1 MNVLAANTLALYL
14 RLSMEDE
21 GDRDES
27 NSITSQRLL
36 IRNYIR
42 SCPEFENFQIKEYCD
57 DGYSGTNMDRPDIQ
71 KLLEEVKAGRISCII
86 VKDLSRFARDYI
98 ELGTYMN
105 QIFPFMGVRFIAIN
119 DHYDSDKHKGS
130 TVEIDTAFKTLLYDL
145 YSKDVSEKVKSSL
158 NNKLSKGEYVYG
170 QTPLG
175 YAKDPEKKNTV
186 IVNEIEAEVVRY
198 VFKLSCD
205 GNSPVAIAK
214 LLYDE
219 GIPTTMQL
227 RRPNQVRTDRI
238 TTWNESM
245 VRRILKNRF
254 YLGEFAY
261 GKSTCDV
268 GGKNKK
274 YVPEEDWKVIKNH
287 HPALVTEE
295 QFATTTLIKVGK
307 RIKQKRVKN
316 PLVGKLICG
325 GCKYPM
331 IFKPLTEKNQRER
344 FECRMHAKLQID
356 QCCTSLNSTVIQ
368 EIVLQELNNQILQ
381 LGDYNKQKNT
391 LLEAQKAI
399 MATLKEEL
407 RNSKD
412 EKIKL
417 ERGKDKAYEKYAA
430 GHMTAD
436 KYMSV
441 SEDSEKKAKSLSRKI
456 DDVNDKLN
464 QIEEEYY
471 KDAKDLKQVIRYSHI
486 EKLTQ
491 EVVDTFIQ
499 SIYVYHDK
507 SIEIEWKFTEHSV
520 GQS

>member
-1 MNVLAANTLALYL
+1 
-14 RLSMEDE
+14 
-21 GDRDES
+21 
-27 NSITSQRLL
+27 
-36 IRNYIR
+36 
-42 SCPEFENFQIKEYCD
+42 
-57 DGYSGTNMDRPDIQ
+57 
-71 KLLEEVKAGRISCII
+71 
-86 VKDLSRFARDYI
+86 
-98 ELGTYMN
+98 
-105 QIFPFMGVRFIAIN
+105 
-119 DHYDSDKHKGS
+119 
-130 TVEIDTAFKTLLYDL
+130 
-145 YSKDVSEKVKSSL
+145 
-158 NNKLSKGEYVYG
+158 
-170 QTPLG
+170 
-175 YAKDPEKKNTV
+175 
-186 IVNEIEAEVVRY
+186 
-198 VFKLSCD
+198 
-205 GNSPVAIAK
+205 
-214 LLYDE
+214 
-219 GIPTTMQL
+219 
-227 RRPNQVRTDRI
+227 
-238 TTWNESM
+238 
-245 VRRILKNRF
+245 
-254 YLGEFAY
+254 
-261 GKSTCDV
+261 
-268 GGKNKK
+268 
-274 YVPEEDWKVIKNH
+274 
-287 HPALVTEE
+287 
-295 QFATTTLIKVGK
+295 
-307 RIKQKRVKN
+307 
-316 PLVGKLICG
+316 
-325 GCKYPM
+325 M

-399 MATLKEEL
+399 MAKLKEEL

-471 KDAKDLKQVIRYSHI
+471 KDAKDLKQVIRYSHM

>member
-1 MNVLAANTLALYL
+1 
-14 RLSMEDE
+14 
-21 GDRDES
+21 
-27 NSITSQRLL
+27 
-36 IRNYIR
+36 
-42 SCPEFENFQIKEYCD
+42 
-57 DGYSGTNMDRPDIQ
+57 
-71 KLLEEVKAGRISCII
+71 
-86 VKDLSRFARDYI
+86 
-98 ELGTYMN
+98 
-105 QIFPFMGVRFIAIN
+105 
-119 DHYDSDKHKGS
+119 
-130 TVEIDTAFKTLLYDL
+130 
-145 YSKDVSEKVKSSL
+145 
-158 NNKLSKGEYVYG
+158 
-170 QTPLG
+170 
-175 YAKDPEKKNTV
+175 
-186 IVNEIEAEVVRY
+186 
-198 VFKLSCD
+198 
-205 GNSPVAIAK
+205 
-214 LLYDE
+214 
-219 GIPTTMQL
+219 
-227 RRPNQVRTDRI
+227 
-238 TTWNESM
+238 
-245 VRRILKNRF
+245 
-254 YLGEFAY
+254 
-261 GKSTCDV
+261 
-268 GGKNKK
+268 
-274 YVPEEDWKVIKNH
+274 
-287 HPALVTEE
+287 
-295 QFATTTLIKVGK
+295 
-307 RIKQKRVKN
+307 
-316 PLVGKLICG
+316 
-325 GCKYPM
+325 M

-399 MATLKEEL
+399 MAKLKEEL

-456 DDVNDKLN
+456 DDVNDNLN
-464 QIEEEYY
+464 
-471 KDAKDLKQVIRYSHI
+471 QVIRYSHI